1 MGTRGLRIAELEIS
15 ERPRERLVRLGAQA
29 LSNAELVAILLRTG
43 TPGASA
49 LEVGQRLLAL
59 GRTEGM
65 PAEGPAGGAAA
76 AGAAGAAGTGGAAG
90 AGGAAAAGGAA
101 GIGGAAAAGGADGTG
116 GRRSE
121 QDLGLRYLVT
131 CALDD
136 LRRVPGVGL
145 AKAVQ
150 IKAAVEL
157 GRRIATASAA
167 RVAVRSPRDVSGLV
181 MEEMRYLDREQFRIV
196 LLDSKNQV
204 LGLKVV
210 SVGSL
215 SSSIVHPREVFKE
228 AITRSS
234 AAVILVHNHPSGD
247 PTPSQEDI
255 EVTRRLADAGRLLG
269 IEVLDHI
276 VVGDNRY
283 VSFKEKGIS

>member
-1 MGTRGLRIAELEIS
+1 MGTRGLRIAELEAS

-43 TPGASA
+43 TSGASA
-49 LEVGQRLLAL
+49 LEIGQRLLAL
-59 GRTEGM
+59 GQTDGM
-65 PAEGPAGGAAA
+65 PPERA
-76 AGAAGAAGTGGAAG
+76 AGAAG
-90 AGGAAAAGGAA
+90 
-101 GIGGAAAAGGADGTG
+101 
-116 GRRSE
+116 RNSE

-150 IKAAVEL
+150 IKAAVEF

-215 SSSIVHPREVFKE
+215 SSSIVHPREIFKE

-255 EVTRRLADAGRLLG
+255 DVTRRLVDAGRLLG